1 MTPSPSN
8 PLTWVE
14 VDTDALSHNIE
25 LLRRAANGAVGTGD
39 EAAPRP
45 VLCAMVKGNA
55 YGHGLLVAARAFVA
69 AGVDMLGV
77 GDVGEAVALRQAGI
91 DVPLMAVCHISPA
104 QMDDAVACDLELT
117 VYDSQTVIAAS
128 AAVHAAGRPDRPLR
142 LHLKV
147 ETGTHR
153 QGLKPDQIAELARLV
168 LRTPGVW
175 LAGASTHFADIEDTT
190 DHRFAHVQ
198 LRRFAAAVAD
208 IRAEIAAAG
217 SDPERLLAHASNTAA
232 LLLWP
237 DVCGHL
243 VRFGIG
249 AYGLWPSKETRV
261 SARQLGRAPVD
272 LRPALTWKTRILHLK
287 PVAAGQWVGYGRTWR
302 TVRASRLAVLPIGYY
317 DGYDRGLSN
326 VGQVLVGG
334 QRAPVVGRVA
344 MNMVV
349 IDVSDAAEVQ
359 VGDEVILLGSPSSVD
374 DRESDRIRA
383 DEMAAWLG
391 TIHYEVV
398 TRINERI
405 PRVAVWSR
413 RAPS

>member
-1 MTPSPSN
+1 MTPAPPH

-14 VDTDALSHNIE
+14 IDSAALKHNVAV
-25 LLRRAANGAVGTGD
+25 LRHAAGG
-39 EAAPRP
+39 ESPL
-45 VLCAMVKGNA
+45 LCAMVKGNA
-55 YGHGLLVAARAFVA
+55 YGHGLLLAARAFVE
-69 AGVDMLGV
+69 AGVQMLGV
-77 GDVGEAVALRQAGI
+77 GDVGEALALRKAGI

-117 VYDSQTVIAAS
+117 VYDAQTVITAA
-128 AAVHAAGRPDRPLR
+128 AAVHGAGRPERHLR
-142 LHLKV
+142 LHLKI

-153 QGLKPDQIAELARLV
+153 QGVAVGEVAELARLI

-190 DHRFAHVQ
+190 DHRFAHRQ
-198 LRRFAAAVAD
+198 LTRFRTAVEE
-208 IRAEIAAAG
+208 IRSEIAAAG
-217 SDPERLLAHASNTAA
+217 SDPDRLLAHASNTAA

-237 DVCGHL
+237 EVSSQL
-243 VRFGIG
+243 LRFGVG

-261 SARQLGRAPVD
+261 SARDLGRTPVD
-272 LRPALTWKTRILHLK
+272 LRPALTWKTRIVQLRQV
-287 PVAAGQWVGYGRTWR
+287 PAGKWVGYGRTWR
-302 TVRASRLAVLPIGYY
+302 TVRSSRLAVLPIGYY

-334 QRAPVVGRVA
+334 QRAPIVGRVA

-349 IDVSDAAEVQ
+349 VDVTDAAAAD
-359 VGDEVILLGSPSSVD
+359 VGQEVILLGSVAGSD
-374 DRESDRIRA
+374 DDDVERIRA

-405 PRVAVWSR
+405 PRVTV
-413 RAPS
+413 

>member
-1 MTPSPSN
+1 MTAVPSN

-14 VDTDALSHNIE
+14 VDTTALTHNIE
-25 LLRRAANGAVGTGD
+25 VLRCAAGNDAGAAAGGATGQ
-39 EAAPRP
+39 RP
-45 VLCAMVKGNA
+45 LLCAMVKGNA

-77 GDVGEAVALRQAGI
+77 GDVGEAVALREAGI
-91 DVPLMAVCHISPA
+91 ELPLLAVCHVSPA

-117 VYDSQTVIAAS
+117 VYDAQTVIAAS
-128 AAVHAAGRPDRPLR
+128 AAAHAAGRPERPMR

-153 QGLKPDQIAELARLV
+153 QGINATDAAEQARLI

-190 DHRFAHVQ
+190 DHRFAQTQ
-198 LRRFAAAVAD
+198 LTRFRSAVAE

-217 SDPERLLAHASNTAA
+217 SDPSQLLAHASNTAA

-237 DVCGHL
+237 EVCGHL
-243 VRFGIG
+243 VRFGVG

-261 SARQLGRAPVD
+261 SARDLGRASVD
-272 LRPALTWKTRILHLK
+272 LRPALTWKTRIVQLRS
-287 PVAAGQWVGYGRTWR
+287 VAAGQWVGYGRTWR
-302 TVRASRLAVLPIGYY
+302 TVRASRLAVLPVGYY

-326 VGQVLVGG
+326 VAQVLLGG

-344 MNMVV
+344 MNMIVV
-349 IDVSDAAEVQ
+349 DVTDAAQAE
-359 VGDEVILLGSPSSVD
+359 VGDEVILLGSQACVD
-374 DRESDRIRA
+374 DGESERIRA

-405 PRVAVWSR
+405 PRVAV
-413 RAPS
+413 